1 MTNKQQKI
9 IQQLQT
15 AKFREKFGFFVLEG
29 TKIVREFCLE
39 MPEQVEWLAATA
51 AWLEEH
57 SAWLKNVPFQVV
69 ETTDAVLKANS
80 TLQTS
85 PSVLLLARQL
95 EAQTLENQAP
105 TGLSL
110 VLETIQDPGNM
121 GTIIRTADW
130 FGVQRIYLSADCVDV
145 YNPKVIQASMGSLW
159 RVELKIIADLPRFF
173 QEHATIP
180 VFGAVLGGENMHEL
194 TALPETAFLIMGN
207 ESKGISA
214 ELTPFLTKKITIPRI
229 GRAESLNVAIAT
241 GILLAYL
248 KKG

>member
-29 TKIVREFCLE
+29 TKIVREFCHE
-39 MPEQVEWLAATA
+39 MPEQIEWLAATA
-51 AWLEEH
+51 AWLDEH
-57 SAWLKNVPFQVV
+57 SAWLKNVPFQIV

-80 TLQTS
+80 ALQTS

-95 EAQTLENQAP
+95 STQRIEKQLP
-105 TGLSL
+105 TGISL

-130 FGVQRIYLSADCVDV
+130 FGVQRIYLSKDCVDI

-159 RVELKIIADLPRFF
+159 RVEVEIIADLSHFL
-173 QEHATIP
+173 QKNAAIP
-180 VFGAVLGGENMHEL
+180 VFGAVLGGENLYEM
-194 TALPETAFLIMGN
+194 AAIPETAFLIMGN

-214 ELTPFLTKKITIPRI
+214 ALSPFLTKKITIPRI

-241 GILLAYL
+241 GILLAYF
-248 KKG
+248 KKA